1 MVRVMFYAGLSLAA
15 VSLALLYL
23 PTCFSFIPAVVFAIL
38 LVLVIVF
45 RKRIKV
51 AGIKSLTVICLVFSL
66 LGFYTVSARVVP
78 AKAFA
83 GFEAKVTGTVV
94 DWPDYFETHTVYELK
109 TESIEFLPKEGG
121 ELPRK
126 IPNNIKIRLSDINN
140 CDIKLYD
147 RVVCLVTFNDLGF
160 FEKTSLADGIYAGGY
175 LNSVSE
181 HLGKNRP
188 IYAIFTDLRSYLNSL
203 IYDNINYDE
212 ASIISAVLLGDHSR
226 LDEDFYFE
234 SKITGVTHMLVVS
247 GMHFGIL
254 FQILGFILARLRVP
268 KRLEGLILMFSVFA
282 LASVCGFSPSILR
295 AGFTFLILAVGK
307 LLLLKTDALN
317 SLGASATIM
326 LFLSPFSAGNIAFAL
341 SFLSTFGLIFVCP
354 IIQERL
360 CTFASKFIK
369 LCDVGE
375 GFIMAFCQTLSATI
389 CTLPVSIFCF
399 GYVSTV
405 SLVANI
411 LTGHA
416 MTFVMIFSL
425 CAVILLALPGVL
437 SASSGIFVVITCYL
451 VRYTKAVVSI
461 LANTDT
467 SIISVEGCSAIVLSV
482 FFVGVCG
489 LLIAYKF
496 CYFKTRAVLKSLSAV
511 LVCFSLVFT
520 TVFAFKRESSLQVVS
535 VGKGHCVLLSVDNY
549 VYAFGAGDGENDA
562 SKIKNSLFAMGQ
574 TKIDCV
580 IFPSLEKEFAGG
592 GPALLREFPSAKVCC
607 PDSGNFYN
615 KIQHISNENFT
626 FYNNN
631 SSVTNSGCE
640 ILIYNSIGVIINLDK
655 YSVIIYLS
663 GDPSVLYKECDKAD
677 VVFIAAG
684 EVPEQINKLNIK
696 RLVLSGK
703 NEEML
708 QFSENNPLTN
718 ITENTFSRSVKL
730 G

>member
-23 PTCFSFIPAVVFAIL
+23 PTCFSFIPAVVFSIL
-38 LVLVIVF
+38 LVLFIVF
-45 RKRIKV
+45 RKRINV
-51 AGIKSLTVICLVFSL
+51 SGIKSLTVICLAFSL
-66 LGFYTVSARVVP
+66 LGFYTVSTKVVP

-83 GFEAKVTGTVV
+83 GFDARVTGTVV
-94 DWPDYFETHTVYELK
+94 DWPNYFETHTVYELK
-109 TESIEFLPKEGG
+109 TESIEFLPKEGM
-121 ELPRK
+121 EQPK
-126 IPNNIKIRLSDINN
+126 TIPKNIKIRLSDINN
-140 CDIKLYD
+140 CDIKIFD
-147 RVVCLVTFNDLGF
+147 RVVCLVTFNDLGV

-181 HLGKNRP
+181 HLGQNRP
-188 IYAIFTDLRSYLNSL
+188 IYAIFTDLRSHLNGL

-254 FQILGFILARLRVP
+254 FQILGFILSRLRVP

-295 AGFTFLILAVGK
+295 AGFTFLILALGK
-307 LLLLKTDALN
+307 LLLLKTDSLN
-317 SLGASATIM
+317 SLGASATII
-326 LFLSPFSAGNIAFAL
+326 LFISPFSAGNIAFAL

-354 IIQERL
+354 IIEEKL
-360 CTFASKFIK
+360 CIFASKFIK
-369 LCDVGE
+369 LGSVGE
-375 GFIMAFCQTLSATI
+375 GLLMALSQTLSATI
-389 CTLPVSIFCF
+389 CTLPVSVFCF

-405 SLVANI
+405 SLIANI

-425 CAVILLALPGVL
+425 CAVVLLALPGVL
-437 SASSGIFVVITCYL
+437 SVSSGIFVVITCYL

-461 LANTDT
+461 LANTGT
-467 SIISVEGCSAIVLSV
+467 SIISVEGYSAITVSI
-482 FFVGVCG
+482 FFIGVCI
-489 LLIAYKF
+489 LLIALKF
-496 CYFKTRAVLKSLSAV
+496 CYFKTRAVLKSISAILICLS
-511 LVCFSLVFT
+511 LIFTTTLVFER
-520 TVFAFKRESSLQVVS
+520 KNSLQVVS
-535 VGKGHCVLLSVDNY
+535 VGKGHCILLSVDDY

-562 SKIKNSLFAMGQ
+562 TKIKNSLFTMGK
-574 TKIDCV
+574 TKIDCA
-580 IFPSLEKEFAGG
+580 ILPSLEKEFAGG
-592 GPALLREFPSAKVCC
+592 AAALLRKFPSAKVCC
-607 PDSGNFYN
+607 PDSGKFYD
-615 KIQHISNENFT
+615 KIEHILNDNFT
-626 FYNNN
+626 FYENDTSIKNNDY
-631 SSVTNSGCE
+631 E
-640 ILIYNSIGVIINLDK
+640 ILIYNNLGVIINLDK

-677 VVFIAAG
+677 VVFVAAG